1 MLNKVEL
8 SNDQL
13 ESLSQF
19 TKYIWWKTKDEILEK
34 PYRLIAQVMNI
45 GTLEDIFLLKKI
57 VGDDCLLYTLK
68 NAEVGQFS
76 ERSWHFWHY
85 KLTDIKADGVP
96 PMPTRKFD

>member
-45 GTLEDIFLLKKI
+45 GTIEDIFLLKKLLVMI
-57 VGDDCLLYTLK
+57 VYYILKKTLK
-68 NAEVGQFS
+68 LDNLVNVLGIFGITSSQ
-76 ERSWHFWHY
+76 
-85 KLTDIKADGVP
+85 I
-96 PMPTRKFD
+96 